1 MRADDTIAAAA
12 APPIITTVI
21 LHELLD
27 AATLE
32 PTSAASAWERAIAT
46 PEGFAAAAAA
56 SLLPR
61 IAHNLRDTDHA
72 DAALENSHAAS
83 WARNALQI
91 GAVLPV
97 IDALAAAKIDVL
109 LLKGAAL
116 LDLHPCVGCRP
127 ANDVDLLVRERHAP
141 QAVRLLR
148 ELGWRPQTL
157 HGIVSHLAAKH
168 AVALRSETGVE
179 IDLHWRLLPA
189 RAQLSRIW
197 NDTDV
202 VVLQGRALA
211 RPDRAHL
218 VVHACAHGL
227 GAHPTS
233 PLWLLDLEALAGR
246 GVDWHAVIHL
256 ARELE
261 VSTIIADGLRTARD
275 LVRVPV
281 PPEILDELGTA
292 RTPWAV
298 RAAHRHRHRR
308 AGPYLAVLDNHRRCA
323 RLGDRQ
329 PTAFALL
336 DELATAWELPS
347 RRAVLLRLL
356 RKGVQVA
363 RWGRSDPGEAW

>member
-1 MRADDTIAAAA
+1 M
-12 APPIITTVI
+12 I
-21 LHELLD
+21 LHEFLD

-32 PTSAASAWERAIAT
+32 SSSAACAWERAIAR
-46 PEGFAAAAAA
+46 PGGFAAAAAT

-61 IAHNLRDTDHA
+61 IAHNLRDADHA
-72 DAALENSHAAS
+72 DPALEDAHAAS
-83 WARNALQI
+83 WARNVLQI
-91 GAVLPV
+91 GAVLPA

-116 LDLHPCVGCRP
+116 LDLHPCAGCRP

-141 QAVRLLR
+141 QAIMLLC
-148 ELGWRPQTL
+148 ELGWRPQAL
-157 HGIVSHLAAKH
+157 HGVASHIAAKH
-168 AVALRSETGVE
+168 ALALRSETGVE

-189 RAQLSRIW
+189 RAQVSGIW

-233 PLWLLDLEALAGR
+233 PLWLLDLEALARR

-261 VSTIIADGLRTARD
+261 ASPIIAEGLRMARD

-281 PPEILDELGTA
+281 PPEILDELGAA
-292 RTPWAV
+292 RTPWTV

-308 AGPYLAVLDNHRRCA
+308 AGHYLAVLDNHRRRA
-323 RLGDRQ
+323 RLGGRR
-329 PTAFALL
+329 PTASALL
-336 DELATAWELPS
+336 DELAMAWELPS
-347 RRAVLLRLL
+347 RRALLLRLL

-363 RWGRSDPGEAW
+363 RWGRSDPGEVW